1 MIDNRQIYRIK
12 DGIEDR
18 RGPVIYWMSRD
29 QRVYDNEAL
38 LFAQQTALSRG
49 LQLTVAFC
57 LAPSYQGAAF
67 RQYHF
72 MIEGLKEVEITLRTF
87 NIPFVLLTGNPQDSI
102 PDYLSRSQAS
112 VLVTDFDPVRT
123 KKMWKSSIA
132 ESIDIPLYEV
142 DTHNVIPCRY
152 ISSKQEFAAYTIRP
166 KINRLLPEFLQEIP
180 QPRQMPDIPG
190 YIDNHWDKVYD
201 KIAVDISVRP
211 VDWIKPGE
219 EEALRMLEKFI
230 ESGLVSYPLRNDP
243 LKDAQSDLSPYI
255 HFGQISAKRIL
266 MNIESHIHSGST
278 DATAA
283 AAGYQEELVV
293 RRELAENF
301 CFYNPGYDSF
311 DGLPEWGKKT
321 LTAHLKDK
329 REYIYT
335 PDEFES
341 AMTHDQLWNA
351 AQREML
357 LRGKMHGYMRMYW
370 AKKILEWSESPQQA
384 ISTAVYLND
393 KYELDGRDPNGYAG
407 ILWSVGG
414 LHDRPWKERPVFG
427 QVRYMNYN
435 GCRRKF
441 DVEKYIEQVMSSVPP
456 SAGSPNSGKL

>member
-1 MIDNRQIYRIK
+1 MVDNRLIYKIK
-12 DGIEDR
+12 DGIEDKS
-18 RGPVIYWMSRD
+18 GPVIYWMSRD

-38 LFAQQTALSRG
+38 LYAQQTALGRS
-49 LQLTVAFC
+49 LQLTVVFC
-57 LAPSYQGAAF
+57 LSPSYQGAAL

-72 MIEGLKEVEITLRTF
+72 MIEGLKEAEITLRTF
-87 NIPFVLLTGNPQDSI
+87 NIPFVLLIGNPEDLI
-102 PDYLSRSQAS
+102 PDYISRSGAS

-123 KKMWKSSIA
+123 KKLWKSRIA
-132 ESIDIPLYEV
+132 ESITIPFYEV

-152 ISSKQEFAAYTIRP
+152 VSAKQEFAAYTIRP

-180 QPRQMPDIPG
+180 RPEQMPDVPV
-190 YIDNHWDKVYD
+190 YIDNHWNKVYD
-201 KIAVDISVRP
+201 KIAADTSVRP

-230 ESGLVSYPLRNDP
+230 ELRLVSYPLRNDP

-266 MNIESHIHSGST
+266 LNLENHIHSGRT
-278 DATAA
+278 DDITAA
-283 AAGYQEELVV
+283 AAGFQEELVV

-301 CFYNPGYDSF
+301 CFYNISYDSF

-321 LTAHLKDK
+321 LTKHLKDK
-329 REYIYT
+329 REHIYAT
-335 PDEFES
+335 EEFES
-341 AMTHDQLWNA
+341 ARTHDPLWNA

-357 LRGKMHGYMRMYW
+357 LKGKMHGYVRMYW
-370 AKKILEWSESPQQA
+370 AKKILEWSDSPQQA
-384 ISTAVYLND
+384 ISTAIYLND

-414 LHDRPWKERPVFG
+414 LHDRPWAERPVFG

-441 DVEKYIEQVMSSVPP
+441 DVEKYIGQVL
-456 SAGSPNSGKL
+456 NSEF